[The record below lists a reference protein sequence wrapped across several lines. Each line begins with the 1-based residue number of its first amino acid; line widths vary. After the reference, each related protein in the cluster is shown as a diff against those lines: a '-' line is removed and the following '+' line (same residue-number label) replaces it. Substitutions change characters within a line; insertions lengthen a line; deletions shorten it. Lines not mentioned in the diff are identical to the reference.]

1 MPLKIVPRPK
11 SPYWIIRGTLR
22 GIRLEE
28 STGTDDKKAAEEIRA
43 KREAE
48 ILTESVY
55 GCRATAT
62 FASAALSYLENGGSK
77 RFLEPII
84 KHFSI
89 TPLAQIRMPSTAW
102 RASSIRVP
110 PMQHAI

>member
-1 MPLKIVPRPK
+1 MPLKIVRRPK

-48 ILTESVY
+48 IL
-55 GCRATAT
+55 AN
-62 FASAALSYLENGGSK
+62 L
-77 RFLEPII
+77 
-84 KHFSI
+84 
-89 TPLAQIRMPSTAW
+89 
-102 RASSIRVP
+102 
-110 PMQHAI
+110 